1 MVIAFAGRRIDSP
14 TADTQRFPPGNERL
28 VADRMRRRFRELDG
42 RTLVG
47 SAACGSDLLA
57 HEAARDLGIRS
68 VVVLPWARE
77 RFREQSVVDRGGDWG
92 ERFDRIVDDAE
103 SRGALRVL
111 GLQDEGDSAYAA
123 TNHAILDL
131 ARELAQVN
139 QPADSVVAVVA
150 WDGQSRGSS
159 DFTERFILAAGER
172 AIGIVE
178 IMTR

>member
-14 TADTQRFPPGNERL
+14 TADKPRFPPGNERL

-42 RTLVG
+42 QTLVG

-57 HEAARDLGIRS
+57 HEAARDLGISS
-68 VVVLPWARE
+68 VVVLPWSRE
-77 RFREQSVVDRGGDWG
+77 RFRQQSVVDRGGDWG
-92 ERFDRIVDDAE
+92 ERFDRIVDDAS

-111 GLQDEGDSAYAA
+111 GLVEEGESAYQA

-131 ARELAQVN
+131 ARELAQSN
-139 QPADSVVAVVA
+139 HPADPVVAVVA
-150 WDGQSRGSS
+150 WDGQSRGAS
-159 DFTERFILAAGER
+159 DFTEQFMRAADER
-172 AIGIVE
+172 AIEVVE